1 MAGLL
6 LWTASGLAFTFVLVR
21 VVKRGRGASHEPM
34 RAADWLTVARLALV
48 APTVWL
54 LARHH
59 FIAAII
65 CYCLL
70 GLTDVIDGM
79 VARARRETSAFGMFL
94 DPLADIL
101 STSAVYTVF
110 VMDGLIPRWLF
121 ALMLLRYVPLAVASF
136 VLTRVTGPVDFSST
150 LPGKIVGVVQG
161 AAALWIMA
169 WAARGVRPAPWGGAL
184 FAFLAVGFVSIVVS
198 QTVIGY
204 RHVRRAPR
212 RARG

>member
-1 MAGLL
+1 MAGFFI
-6 LWTASGLAFTFVLVR
+6 WTASGLAFTIALVWL
-21 VVKRGRGASHEPM
+21 VKRGRGASHERM
-34 RAADWLTVARLALV
+34 RPADWFTFARLVLI

-54 LARHH
+54 LAQHH
-59 FIAAII
+59 FIAAAIL
-65 CYCLL
+65 YCLL

-79 VARARRETSAFGMFL
+79 VARARRETSAFGMLL

-110 VMDGLIPRWLF
+110 TLDGLIPRWLF
-121 ALMLLRYVPLAVASF
+121 ALMLLRYVPLAIASL
-136 VLTRVTGPVDFSST
+136 VLTRTAGPVDFSST
-150 LPGKIVGVVQG
+150 IPGKIVGLVQG
-161 AAALWIMA
+161 SAALWIMA
-169 WAARGVRPAPWGGAL
+169 WAARGVRPVPGDGAL
-184 FAFLAVGFVSIVVS
+184 FAFLAIGFVSIVVS